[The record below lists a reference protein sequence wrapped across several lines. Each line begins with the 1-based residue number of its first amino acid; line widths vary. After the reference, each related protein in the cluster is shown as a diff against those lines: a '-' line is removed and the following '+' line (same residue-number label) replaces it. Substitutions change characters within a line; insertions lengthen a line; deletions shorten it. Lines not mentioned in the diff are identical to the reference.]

1 MRARLPSAR
10 RPDPCAIL
18 AGVSAACRP
27 PIQLAPALDE
37 PERVRALLERSGPHY
52 PVQRYFRSGAEMRA
66 QSGPAQMIIAPNFRA
81 DWATEDL
88 TVDGVGF
95 FLENP
100 RFRTAAAKL
109 FGSDFVHPWGVYSN
123 ITWQL
128 PFDQGGGHTDV
139 PAFVGIDRRRHPTWL
154 LAVMGHSRLFEK
166 ERVEIATAVAW
177 FYHGTDGGFSYWP
190 DGPDQ
195 PPLVHEGNVFNTAIM
210 GDNDR
215 MYHRVRPVGARRDG
229 MLMGMTLDSRL
240 EFDGGDTWA
249 IRQDGATRATMSFD
263 ALRISVSWKAYVYR
277 DAEQR
282 RRHLA
287 ETDGLDLDQVV
298 DRFASDLRARDVA
311 FEPPADPLH
320 DEAFVECL
328 TRAYV
333 HEPTVF
339 EA

>member
-1 MRARLPSAR
+1 MPTPCRLP
-10 RPDPCAIL
+10 IH
-18 AGVSAACRP
+18 
-27 PIQLAPALDE
+27 LAPALDE
-37 PERVRALLERSGPHY
+37 PGLVRELLERSAPHY

-81 DWATEDL
+81 DWAT
-88 TVDGVGF
+88 T
-95 FLENP
+95 ENRVEGSEP
-100 RFRTAAAKL
+100 LLSNTRFVAAAARL
-109 FGSDFVHPWGVYSN
+109 FESHLVYPWGMYSN

-139 PAFVGIDRRRHPTWL
+139 PAFVGVDRRRHPTWL
-154 LAVMGHSRLFEK
+154 LAVMGHSRLFEN
-166 ERVEIATAVAW
+166 ERIEIATAVAW
-177 FYHGTDGGFSYWP
+177 FYRGKDGGFTYWP
-190 DGPDQ
+190 DGPDR
-195 PPLVHEGNVFNTAIM
+195 PPRVHEGDVFNTAIM

-229 MLMGMTLDSRL
+229 MLGDMTLDSRL
-240 EFDGGDTWA
+240 EHEGGDAWA
-249 IRQDGATRATMSFD
+249 IRQDGVTRAKMNFD

-277 DAEQR
+277 DSDQR

-287 ETDGLDLDQVV
+287 EAGGLDLDQVV
-298 DRFASDLRARDVA
+298 DRFGSDLRARGIA

-320 DEAFVECL
+320 DEAFVELL

-339 EA
+339 DT